1 MILQKIKQ
9 NLAGFAAVALVLAGF
24 TALAPAN
31 AAPSALGD
39 INNLSF
45 TDQAQLS
52 VTSTTGTG
60 SISVA
65 NAGRGYLSARIAVS
79 QAVANTLAGS
89 TIVGSFALT
98 GPNGLMN
105 LNSEGFFQ
113 QNLIY
118 HQSGA
123 VVGQGPTNSTVSMVW
138 PSGANSASTEIL
150 ISAYNNNA
158 NFSFPTGN
166 YSLALTLNKDGSAL
180 PLGSGVSISSMT
192 IEYRVAGNVLSN
204 TANASSWDSGFVCVD
219 MAQVAVNDVLTVEK
233 VTNGTASDS
242 GLMIEW
248 YRGGSSGSMSIAYF
262 NNRSV
267 VAQDLT
273 DGFLA
278 ARVRVSLTPGQAAP
292 LTMSVNIKK
301 ANGTDVSTS
310 CGPTT
315 APPSAPTVAAAGSS
329 ATLTYSAGGFTRFVC
344 ALYNS
349 SNVMVSSTTSS
360 SLTGC
365 SLSTQTSGTYTAKFA
380 YAVYGVPGTFSPA
393 SSSFTL
399 TVGGG
404 GGGGGGTPQC
414 PAAMTSVHVTATN
427 ITPSNSYSFYIN
439 NDPTMTNCST
449 PQITGGGTR
458 VTLNGAVVGTPFYSP
473 SVGFIFLATPP
484 RTLASLLASPALTGR
499 TINDGDVYT
508 VSYYRNLSAA
518 PTASDVPFTSYS
530 LTLFPSGGVQ
540 NVAPQAQPNAPINS
554 MPTEVPILRPTL
566 GLSQGVRAG
575 GTLVLEA
582 ANGATV
588 TEVKV
593 DGQAAAL
600 EKVPTGVEIVVP
612 TGLTPGAKDLLI
624 KTSTGS
630 TLHVGAIKIADPVLE
645 AQKLA
650 VAKAAA
656 SVAFRAPLDLKVSGS
671 NITSRQ
677 AAEVRSLVKEY
688 RAAKEVVCVAVPA
701 TKASTAV
708 ARRAAVRA
716 CALFKAANR
725 NLRVTVIVEAPSGA
739 AANVI
744 STELIG

>member
-1 MILQKIKQ
+1 MILNKLKQ
-9 NLAGFAAVALVLAGF
+9 NLAGFAAVTLALAGF

-31 AAPSALGD
+31 AAPGALGD
-39 INNLSF
+39 INNLAF
-45 TDQAQLS
+45 TDQAQLT

-60 SISVA
+60 SIPVT
-65 NAGRGYLSARIAVS
+65 NAGRGYLSARISVS
-79 QAVANTLAGS
+79 QAVANTLVGS

-123 VVGQGPTNSTVSMVW
+123 VVGQGPTNSAVSMVW

-166 YSLALTLNKDGSAL
+166 YSLDLTLNKDGSAL
-180 PLGSGVSISSMT
+180 PLGSGVAITSMS
-192 IEYRVAGNVLSN
+192 IEYRVAGNVLGN

-219 MAQVAVNDVLTVEK
+219 MAQVAANDVLTVEK
-233 VTNGTASDS
+233 VTNGTASSS
-242 GLMIEW
+242 GLMIDW
-248 YRGGSSGSMSIAYF
+248 YRGGSSGSMSIAYS

-278 ARVRVSLTPGQAAP
+278 ARVRVSLTPGQPAP
-292 LTMSVNIKK
+292 LTMSINIKK

-404 GGGGGGTPQC
+404 GGGGTPQC

-449 PQITGGGTR
+449 PQITGGGSR
-458 VTLNGAVVGTPFYSP
+458 VTLNGVVVGTPFYSP

-484 RTLASLLASPALTGR
+484 RTLASLLASPNLTGR

-508 VSYYRNLSAA
+508 VSYYRNLTAA

-530 LTLFPSGGVQ
+530 LTLFPSGSVQ
-540 NVAPQAQPNAPINS
+540 NVTPQAQPNAPINS

-588 TEVKV
+588 TKV
-593 DGQAAAL
+593 LIDGKAATL
-600 EKVPTGVEIVVP
+600 DKVPTGVEVVVP
-612 TGLTPGAKDLLI
+612 SGLTPGAKDLLI
-624 KTSTGS
+624 STATGS

-671 NITSRQ
+671 AISTKQ

-688 RAAKEVVCVAVPA
+688 RGAREVVCVAVPA
-701 TKASTAV
+701 TKASAAS
-708 ARRAAVRA
+708 ARQAAVRA

-725 NLRVTVIVEAPSGA
+725 NLKVTIIVEAPSGE
-739 AANVI
+739 AANVV